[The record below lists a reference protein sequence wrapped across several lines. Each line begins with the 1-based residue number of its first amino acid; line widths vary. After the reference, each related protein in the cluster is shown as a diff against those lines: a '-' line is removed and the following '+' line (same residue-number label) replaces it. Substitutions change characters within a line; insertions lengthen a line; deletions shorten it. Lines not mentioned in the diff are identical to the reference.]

1 MKRIY
6 ESLVADHFSNNQ
18 QMAFLS
24 GPRQVGKTTTAKT
37 CGNIRYYNWDNSDD
51 RGLILQGYNALL
63 RRDDLASMAP
73 AGTRIVLDEIHK
85 FPKWKNFLKGL
96 YDTYGKEYNIL
107 ITGSSR
113 LTIYKRGSDSL
124 MGRYFNYRMHPL
136 SPAEAVRPGFNDKNI
151 ISEPVKIKTDLMD
164 QLLNFGGFPEPFLK
178 ADTRFYNRWRS
189 LRTDQLF
196 KEDIRDLTSVNEISL
211 LEILASLLE
220 SRSGNLINYS
230 TFAGDL
236 QVSVNTVKN
245 WISVLESFHYCF
257 RIKPWHKNVPKT
269 LLKQPKI
276 YLRDWSIISD
286 RGSRVENFT
295 ACQLLK
301 AVEFWTDA
309 GFGTY
314 NLFFL
319 RDKNKREVDFLIT
332 ENNRPWFM
340 VEVKSSASK
349 EISSSLKYFSGLL
362 GVNQA
367 FQIAFDL
374 PFIDRNCFEVK
385 NPVRVPAATFF
396 SQLV

>member
-37 CGNIRYYNWDNSDD
+37 CSNIRYYNWDNSDD
-51 RGLILQGYNALL
+51 RGLILQGYDALL
-63 RRDDLASMAP
+63 HRDDLTSMVSP
-73 AGTRIVLDEIHK
+73 GTRIVLDEIHK

-96 YDTYGKEYNIL
+96 YDTYGKEYDIL
-107 ITGSSR
+107 VTGSSR

-136 SPAEAVRPGFNDKNI
+136 SPAEAVRPGFNDKNT
-151 ISEPVKIKTDLMD
+151 ISEPAKIKTDLLD
-164 QLLNFGGFPEPFLK
+164 QLLTFGGFPEPFLK

-189 LRTDQLF
+189 LRKDQLF

-230 TFAGDL
+230 TLAGDL

-286 RGSRVENFT
+286 RGSRAENFT

-301 AVEFWTDA
+301 AVEFWTDS

-314 NLFFL
+314 DLFFL

-340 VEVKSSASK
+340 VEVKSSVSK

-362 GVNQA
+362 GVNLA

-374 PFIDRNCFEVK
+374 PFIDRNCFDVK
-385 NPVRVPAATFF
+385 NPVKVPAATFF